1 VERGEVITSEM
12 KLMERWGWSK
22 TKVRS
27 FLKLMID
34 DKILIT
40 KKDHKKTAI
49 KIVGYELYQDI
60 QTTEDTSKRPQ
71 KDHKK
76 TTKRPQKDTINNDN
90 NENNENNDNKI
101 QYPEWLPVKNF
112 EKYVENRKKIK
123 HPMTEYAIELTIK
136 KLQDF
141 YNQGHDIAMM
151 LDQASVRG
159 YRDVFP
165 VDKAYLAEVK
175 RQAGVSDFEQECWI
189 AENGKAIWKKK
200 EPGTYKMVG
209 MKDKQPVYEK
219 IGG

>member
-1 VERGEVITSEM
+1 MEGWISLHRKIMDHYLWQDKPFTRGQAFIDLLLLANHKQQKVCLGNQIIEVERGEVITSEL

-76 TTKRPQKDTINNDN
+76 TQSIMIIMRTM
-90 NENNENNDNKI
+90 KI
-101 QYPEWLPVKNF
+101 MII
-112 EKYVENRKKIK
+112 KYN
-123 HPMTEYAIELTIK
+123 T
-136 KLQDF
+136 Q
-141 YNQGHDIAMM
+141 
-151 LDQASVRG
+151 
-159 YRDVFP
+159 
-165 VDKAYLAEVK
+165 
-175 RQAGVSDFEQECWI
+175 
-189 AENGKAIWKKK
+189 NGF
-200 EPGTYKMVG
+200 
-209 MKDKQPVYEK
+209 Q
-219 IGG
+219 